1 MFHIN
6 PIYNFILQCLCTLIE
21 SFLCV
26 YLCARLLKMNK
37 IQIFIITILI
47 SLEMTYIHNNYKIF
61 VILLTMCIYMYCF
74 VKVKNLYSLLLPLIS
89 LTIYMICLCIEKILT
104 PYSILEYANIYE
116 TIILHFVFLFI
127 INQAIS
133 SIKESFSTRHILNF
147 IMILISIIFLL
158 VFFVKLLLHQ
168 TYSYLELITLGFC
181 IVMISIMFIYFIYIF
196 NQQINNQIGLS
207 NDLKNERYLMLNNIE
222 VENKYNI
229 NNKLNHNMKYI
240 LMNIKLYL
248 QENKIDHAREYIDD
262 YLNKISSNK
271 ICYTGNAHFDYI
283 INEYNETL
291 KKKNIN
297 VEKEIFISYESY
309 LNDDKYINKIIDF
322 LEKQYQYLHILE
334 RNNYHLSIY
343 EKGDFTILKAI
354 YDINDKKKI
363 KDLEG
368 QFEMTDNIL
377 IIKQII
383 YKI

>member
-1 MFHIN
+1 
-6 PIYNFILQCLCTLIE
+6 
-21 SFLCV
+21 
-26 YLCARLLKMNK
+26 
-37 IQIFIITILI
+37 
-47 SLEMTYIHNNYKIF
+47 
-61 VILLTMCIYMYCF
+61 MYCF

-196 NQQINNQIGLS
+196 NQQINNQIDLS